1 MISRRTFLRGAAA
14 GAILAPLGARAFE
27 QARQGEVLYNGITLG
42 SPWPPRLQ
50 YPDDH
55 PITPAYLADPPA
67 IIPIDVGRQL
77 FVDDFLI
84 AETSLM
90 RTYHRATYHDANP
103 VLRPQT
109 TWEMLDTVAERTKT
123 RQNPAAM
130 VFSDGVFFDPVSRLY
145 KMWYMGGYSGPTCLV
160 TSTDGINWTRPAF
173 DVVAG
178 TNIVN
183 TGNRDSSTVWLDL
196 AAADPAQRYK
206 MSAWYDH
213 KLTLSVSP
221 DGVHWREIA
230 RTGRAGDRSTF
241 FYNPFRKVWVFSVRA
256 DQFVSSI
263 SGRYR
268 KYWES
273 RDFAAAADW
282 DRVEPVAWVKADT
295 SDFARPE
302 APSPAELYN
311 LDAVGYE
318 SVMLGLFSVWR
329 GESDVR
335 EKINEITLGF
345 SRDGFHWYRPDRN
358 AFIPVSDVEGSWNW
372 ANVQSAGGGCVVAG
386 DRMHFYVSGR
396 QGYPGTGLPGV
407 CSTGLAFLRR
417 DGFASMDWLP
427 DSARVRRRVDDPSGA
442 GVLLTRPLRFDG
454 KHLFVN
460 ADVQGGELRVEVTD
474 ANGRTIAP
482 LSRAACRPVTGD
494 GTRLEI
500 QWPGSSI
507 AAVAGQTV
515 RLRFVMTRGRLFSFW
530 VSPWPT
536 GESRG
541 FPAAGGPEFK
551 GQADTRQA

>member
-1 MISRRTFLRGAAA
+1 LISRRTFLRGAAA
-14 GAILAPLGARAFE
+14 GAILAPFGARPAA
-27 QARQGEVLYNGITLG
+27 QGRRGEVLYNGITLG
-42 SPWPPRLQ
+42 TPWPPRLK

-55 PITPAYLADPPA
+55 AVTPGYLSEPPA
-67 IIPIDVGRQL
+67 VIPIDVGRQL

-84 AETSLM
+84 AETSM
-90 RTYHRATYHDANP
+90 SRTYHRATYHDANP
-103 VLRPQT
+103 ILKPET
-109 TWEMLDTVAERTKT
+109 TWEMLDAVAERTKT

-130 VFSDGVFFDPVSRLY
+130 VFSDGVFYDPAERLY

-160 TSTDGINWTRPAF
+160 TSTDGIRWTRPTF

-196 AAADPAQRYK
+196 VEPNSEQRYK

-213 KLTLSVSP
+213 HLTLSTSR

-268 KYWES
+268 KYWEAP
-273 RDFAAAADW
+273 DFASARDW
-282 DRVEPVAWVKADT
+282 DRVDPVAWVKADT

-302 APSPAELYN
+302 AQSPAELYN

-335 EKINEITLGF
+335 EKINEVTLGF
-345 SRDGFHWYRPDRN
+345 SRDGFHWHRPDRQ
-358 AFIPVSDVEGSWNW
+358 AFLPVSEVEGSWNW
-372 ANVQSAGGGCVVAG
+372 ANIQSAGGGCVIAG
-386 DRMHFYVSGR
+386 DRLQFYVSGR

-427 DSARVRRRVDDPSGA
+427 GEMRVRRRVDDPSGA
-442 GVLLTRPLRFDG
+442 GVLMTRPIRFSG
-454 KHLFVN
+454 QHLFVN
-460 ADVQGGELRVEVTD
+460 ADLQGGDLRVEVLD
-474 ANGRTIAP
+474 QAGRVIDQ
-482 LSRAACRPVTGD
+482 LSRDRCQRVTGD
-494 GTRLEI
+494 GTRMAV
-500 QWPGSSI
+500 QWTGASM
-507 AAVAGQTV
+507 AAVAGQPV

-541 FPAAGGPEFK
+541 FPAAGGPEFH
-551 GQADTRQA
+551 GAIDAPRA